1 MTLRPRAFL
10 LLVLLGLPLALSLAA
25 SNKVQTLSI
34 IPGFGIEVLTAAGQ
48 TAQYTAFAQEQ
59 MGSGPTTTANVT
71 NSVTW
76 STSNPNIAT
85 INSSGLATAVGAGYV
100 EITAVASDGAIAS
113 SDLTVEL
120 AGSTTQS
127 TPSITILPSTAAETF
142 VGETTQFTATGNL
155 TGIGNAQNVT
165 NQVTWLSSNAQVA
178 TVNSSGLATAVGAG
192 TTMIVAESGG
202 LNASA
207 TVTVAISSTGTGTP
221 SITVTPNSAS
231 DTFAGETT
239 QFIASGNLT
248 GVGGPLNLTN
258 TVTWL
263 SSNAQVATINSAGLA
278 TAVGAGTTTITAES
292 GGLNATVSL
301 TVSVPASGSGSGTP
315 TLAVVPSSVAE
326 TFSGETTQFTATGN
340 LTGIGAIQNLTNQVS
355 WVSSN
360 VQVATINAAGLATA
374 VGSGTTTIIA
384 ESGGLT
390 ANATLG
396 VTIAASGAPSIS
408 VIPNTV
414 AETFAGETTQLTA
427 SGNLTGVGGVQNLTN
442 QVTWLS
448 SNVQVATVSAT
459 GLVTSVSAGTTTIIA
474 ESGGL
479 NASSTV
485 TVTLPASGSGSATP
499 TLTVTPGSASE
510 TFAGETTQFLAT
522 GNLTGVGTS
531 QNLTSQVTWYSS
543 NAQVATINAAG
554 LATAVGA
561 GTTSIVA
568 LAPAGGLSATAS
580 LSVTISAS
588 GTGTPT
594 LVITPNS
601 ETETFTGE
609 VTQFFATGNLTGVGG
624 TQDLTGQV
632 TWSSSNSQ
640 VATIIAGGV
649 SAGLATATGF
659 GSTLITAQSGAV
671 SAVAL
676 LTVSNNATTPQTPT
690 LIIIPGA
697 QSFVGPGGTA
707 QLLAIGNL
715 AGNGQVQ
722 NLTNTVTWISSS
734 PGVASVSATGLV
746 RSNADPA
753 FGLSDGTVITAIAP
767 TTTGN
772 NSVITSSINVTV
784 TSQYTSA
791 TTTPPPVLTVTLLG
805 TQNGSVVGM
814 SGTTQV
820 INCGG
825 GGTNCSAQV
834 VAGTPITLTE
844 TPGTTFGSWSGNCTV
859 TSPTSCS
866 VIVSNDVTVSATF
879 N

>member
-1 MTLRPRAFL
+1 
-10 LLVLLGLPLALSLAA
+10 
-25 SNKVQTLSI
+25 
-34 IPGFGIEVLTAAGQ
+34 
-48 TAQYTAFAQEQ
+48 
-59 MGSGPTTTANVT
+59 
-71 NSVTW
+71 
-76 STSNPNIAT
+76 
-85 INSSGLATAVGAGYV
+85 
-100 EITAVASDGAIAS
+100 
-113 SDLTVEL
+113 L

-485 TVTLPASGSGSATP
+485 TVTLPASGSGSGTP

>member
-1 MTLRPRAFL
+1 
-10 LLVLLGLPLALSLAA
+10 
-25 SNKVQTLSI
+25 
-34 IPGFGIEVLTAAGQ
+34 
-48 TAQYTAFAQEQ
+48 
-59 MGSGPTTTANVT
+59 
-71 NSVTW
+71 
-76 STSNPNIAT
+76 
-85 INSSGLATAVGAGYV
+85 
-100 EITAVASDGAIAS
+100 
-113 SDLTVEL
+113 
-120 AGSTTQS
+120 
-127 TPSITILPSTAAETF
+127 
-142 VGETTQFTATGNL
+142 
-155 TGIGNAQNVT
+155 
-165 NQVTWLSSNAQVA
+165 
-178 TVNSSGLATAVGAG
+178 
-192 TTMIVAESGG
+192 
-202 LNASA
+202 
-207 TVTVAISSTGTGTP
+207 
-221 SITVTPNSAS
+221 
-231 DTFAGETT
+231 
-239 QFIASGNLT
+239 
-248 GVGGPLNLTN
+248 
-258 TVTWL
+258 
-263 SSNAQVATINSAGLA
+263 
-278 TAVGAGTTTITAES
+278 
-292 GGLNATVSL
+292 
-301 TVSVPASGSGSGTP
+301 
-315 TLAVVPSSVAE
+315 
-326 TFSGETTQFTATGN
+326 
-340 LTGIGAIQNLTNQVS
+340 
-355 WVSSN
+355 
-360 VQVATINAAGLATA
+360 

-485 TVTLPASGSGSATP
+485 TVTLPASGTGSGTP

-624 TQDLTGQV
+624 TQNLTGQV

-640 VATIIAGGV
+640 VATIIASGV

-834 VAGTPITLTE
+834 AAGTPITLTE
-844 TPGTTFGSWSGNCTV
+844 TPGATFGSWSGNCTV

>member
-1 MTLRPRAFL
+1 MTLRPRASL

-25 SNKVQTLSI
+25 CNKVQTLSI
-34 IPGFGIEVLTAAGQ
+34 IPGPGIEVLTAAGQ
-48 TAQYTAFAQEQ
+48 TAQYAAYAQEQ
-59 MGSGPTTTANVT
+59 MGSGPMTTANVT

-278 TAVGAGTTTITAES
+278 IAVGAGTTTITAES

-301 TVSVPASGSGSGTP
+301 TVTVPASGTGSGTP
-315 TLAVVPSSVAE
+315 TLTVVPSSVAE

-340 LTGIGAIQNLTNQVS
+340 LTGIGAIQNLTNQVT

-485 TVTLPASGSGSATP
+485 TVTLPASGSGSGTP

>member
-1 MTLRPRAFL
+1 MTLRPRASL
-10 LLVLLGLPLALSLAA
+10 LLVLLGLPLALSLTAC
-25 SNKVQTLSI
+25 NKVQSLSI
-34 IPGFGIEVLTAAGQ
+34 IPGPGIEVLTAAGQ
-48 TAQYTAFAQEQ
+48 TAQYTAYAQEQ
-59 MGSGPTTTANVT
+59 MGSGPITTANVT
-71 NSVTW
+71 TSVAW
-76 STSNPNIAT
+76 SSSNPNVAT

-100 EITAVASDGAIAS
+100 EITAVASDGALAA
-113 SDLTVEL
+113 SDLTVES
-120 AGSTTQS
+120 GGTTTQS
-127 TPSITILPSTAAETF
+127 TPSITVLPGSAAETF

-155 TGIGNAQNVT
+155 TGIGATQNLT
-165 NQVTWLSSNAQVA
+165 TQVTWLSSNAQVA
-178 TVNSSGLATAVGAG
+178 TINSAGLATATGAG
-192 TTMIVAESGG
+192 TTTILAQSGG

-207 TVTVAISSTGTGTP
+207 TVTVSISGTGTGTP
-221 SITVTPNSAS
+221 SITVTPSAAA

-248 GVGGPLNLTN
+248 GVGGPQNLTN

-278 TAVGAGTTTITAES
+278 TSVGAGTTTITAVS
-292 GGLNATVSL
+292 GGLNATASL
-301 TVSVPASGSGSGTP
+301 TVTVPASGSGSGTP
-315 TLAVVPSSVAE
+315 TLTVVPSSVAE

-340 LTGIGAIQNLTNQVS
+340 LTGIGAIQNLTSQVT

-384 ESGGLT
+384 ESGGL
-390 ANATLG
+390 NASSTLS
-396 VTIAASGAPSIS
+396 VSIAASGAPSIS

-459 GLVTSVSAGTTTIIA
+459 GLVTTVAAGTTTIIA

-485 TVTLPASGSGSATP
+485 TVTLTASGSGSGTP
-499 TLTVTPGSASE
+499 TLTVTPSSAAE

-522 GNLTGVGTS
+522 GNLTGVGAS

-561 GTTSIVA
+561 GSTTIIA
-568 LAPAGGLSATAS
+568 LAPAGGLSASAS

-609 VTQFFATGNLTGVGG
+609 TTQFFATGNLTGVGG

-632 TWSSSNSQ
+632 KWSSSNLQ
-640 VATIIAGGV
+640 VATIIANGA

-671 SAVAL
+671 SAVAI
-676 LTVSNNATTPQTPT
+676 LTVSNNQTTPQTPT
-690 LIIIPGA
+690 LIIIPG
-697 QSFVGPGGTA
+697 SVTFTGRGGTS

-734 PGVASVSATGLV
+734 PGVASVSPTGLLT
-746 RSNADPA
+746 SNVDPA
-753 FGLSDGTVITAIAP
+753 FGISFSTVITAIAP

-772 NSVITSSINVTV
+772 NSVITSTILVTV
-784 TSQYTSA
+784 VSQYNTATSV
-791 TTTPPPVLTVTLLG
+791 PQPVLTVTLLG

-814 SGTTQV
+814 NGTTQV

-825 GGTNCSAQV
+825 GGTSCSAQV
-834 VAGTPITLTE
+834 AAGTPITLTE
-844 TPGTTFGSWSGNCTV
+844 TPGATFGAWSANCTV

-866 VIVSNDVTVSATF
+866 VIVSNDVTVSARF

>member
-1 MTLRPRAFL
+1 
-10 LLVLLGLPLALSLAA
+10 
-25 SNKVQTLSI
+25 
-34 IPGFGIEVLTAAGQ
+34 
-48 TAQYTAFAQEQ
+48 
-59 MGSGPTTTANVT
+59 
-71 NSVTW
+71 
-76 STSNPNIAT
+76 
-85 INSSGLATAVGAGYV
+85 
-100 EITAVASDGAIAS
+100 
-113 SDLTVEL
+113 VEL

-485 TVTLPASGSGSATP
+485 TVTLPASGSGSGTP

>member
-1 MTLRPRAFL
+1 
-10 LLVLLGLPLALSLAA
+10 
-25 SNKVQTLSI
+25 
-34 IPGFGIEVLTAAGQ
+34 
-48 TAQYTAFAQEQ
+48 
-59 MGSGPTTTANVT
+59 
-71 NSVTW
+71 
-76 STSNPNIAT
+76 
-85 INSSGLATAVGAGYV
+85 
-100 EITAVASDGAIAS
+100 
-113 SDLTVEL
+113 L

-155 TGIGNAQNVT
+155 TGIGNTQNVT

-485 TVTLPASGSGSATP
+485 TVTLPASGSGSGTP